1 MGRHTV
7 GNKRGS
13 VRGAPPD
20 VYLSFGNL
28 GDDDPDIIESV
39 LNIVKSICSGLV
51 LTLVVMFFLVV
62 VYAFKEGEYR
72 EQWIR
77 DSGAYQDD

>member
-1 MGRHTV
+1 
-7 GNKRGS
+7 
-13 VRGAPPD
+13 
-20 VYLSFGNL
+20 
-28 GDDDPDIIESV
+28 
-39 LNIVKSICSGLV
+39 
-51 LTLVVMFFLVV
+51 VVMFFLVV